1 MATSSYSS
9 SFGRLKSLSTNF
21 ISSNI
26 LQTLVHAKDVSEMT
40 RILEPTWYGPEIER
54 AASLYSPPELLEV
67 ALNRHIVEINKIAL
81 ESTPFSGR
89 EAIRAYLLKWD
100 IHNIELILSSKI
112 IGRAIT
118 ETEPFLVSSRNFP
131 AGISAGNISHDE
143 MKIILSQAGV
153 DGVVNHLV
161 KYRYGPILMQHLD
174 TYQKT
179 GDLGPMMADLI
190 SYYYTTLIESL
201 RFFQG
206 DEGVIRDLFRVQID
220 KRNILSLLKGK
231 DSELDRELISKHLI
245 KGGNISRDDLFDIFG
260 SKSMEEF
267 VGKVQKQY
275 NLTDLLK
282 DTYTKTH
289 SLIDFEVAF
298 DKFISKSYLKRLK
311 NIPLS
316 LGSIF
321 HFIITA
327 EYEWDNIK
335 RIAYGKRYDL
345 SIERITSMLVLE
357 TD

>member
-1 MATSSYSS
+1 
-9 SFGRLKSLSTNF
+9 
-21 ISSNI
+21 
-26 LQTLVHAKDVSEMT
+26 
-40 RILEPTWYGPEIER
+40 
-54 AASLYSPPELLEV
+54 
-67 ALNRHIVEINKIAL
+67 
-81 ESTPFSGR
+81 
-89 EAIRAYLLKWD
+89 
-100 IHNIELILSSKI
+100 
-112 IGRAIT
+112 
-118 ETEPFLVSSRNFP
+118 
-131 AGISAGNISHDE
+131 

-190 SYYYTTLIESL
+190 AYYYTTLIESL

-220 KRNILSLLKGK
+220 KRNILNLLKGK
-231 DSELDRELISKHLI
+231 DSDLDRELINKHLI
-245 KGGNISRDDLFDIFG
+245 KGGNISRDELFDILG
-260 SKSMEEF
+260 SKSIEEF
-267 VGKVQKQY
+267 IGKVQKHY
-275 NLTDLLK
+275 NLADLLK
-282 DTYTKTH
+282 ETYIKTH

-311 NIPLS
+311 NISLS

-335 RIAYGKRYDL
+335 RIAYGKRYDFSL
-345 SIERITSMLVLE
+345 ERIMSMLVLE

>member
-1 MATSSYSS
+1 MGSSSYSS
-9 SFGRLKSLSTNF
+9 SFGRLKSLSINF
-21 ISSNI
+21 ISQNI
-26 LQTLVHAKDVSEMT
+26 LETLVHAKDVSEMT
-40 RILEPTWYGPEIER
+40 RILESTWYGPEIER

-143 MKIILSQAGV
+143 MKIILSQPGV

-179 GDLGPMMADLI
+179 GDLGPMMADLM

-220 KRNILSLLKGK
+220 KRNILNLLKGK
-231 DSELDRELISKHLI
+231 DSNLDRELVNKHLI
-245 KGGNISRDDLFDIFG
+245 KGGNISKDDLFDMLG
-260 SKSMEEF
+260 SKSIDEF
-267 VGKVQKQY
+267 VGKVQKHY

-282 DTYTKTH
+282 DTYIKTH

-311 NIPLS
+311 NVPLS

-335 RIAYGKRYDL
+335 RIAYGKRYEL
-345 SIERITSMLVLE
+345 SLERITSMLVLE
-357 TD
+357 TE

>member
-1 MATSSYSS
+1 MATSPYSS
-9 SFGRLKSLSTNF
+9 SFGRLNSLSINF
-21 ISSNI
+21 IPQNI
-26 LQTLVHAKDVSEMT
+26 LQNLVHAKDVAEMT

-54 AASLYSPPELLEV
+54 AAALYSLPELLEV

-89 EAIRAYLLKWD
+89 DAIRAYLLKWD

-179 GDLGPMMADLI
+179 GNLGPMMADLI
-190 SYYYTTLIESL
+190 EYYYSTLIESS

-231 DSELDRELISKHLI
+231 DSHLDRELINKHLI
-245 KGGNISRDDLFDIFG
+245 KGGNISTDELFDIFG
-260 SKSMEEF
+260 SKSIEEF
-267 VGKVQKQY
+267 VGRVQKHH
-275 NLTDLLK
+275 NLADLLK
-282 DTYTKTH
+282 ETYIKTH

-311 NIPLS
+311 NISLS

-345 SIERITSMLVLE
+345 PLERITSMLVLE
-357 TD
+357 TE

>member
-9 SFGRLKSLSTNF
+9 SFGRLKSLSINF
-21 ISSNI
+21 IPPTL
-26 LQTLVHAKDVSEMT
+26 LQNLVHAKDVAEMT

-143 MKIILSQAGV
+143 MKIILTQAGV

-190 SYYYTTLIESL
+190 GYYYTTLIESL

-220 KRNILSLLKGK
+220 KRNILNLLKGK
-231 DSELDRELISKHLI
+231 DSDLDREVINKHLI
-245 KGGNISRDDLFDIFG
+245 KGGNISRDELFDILG
-260 SKSMEEF
+260 SKSIEEF
-267 VGKVQKQY
+267 IGKVQKHY
-275 NLTDLLK
+275 NLADLLK
-282 DTYTKTH
+282 ETYLKTH

-311 NIPLS
+311 NISLS

-335 RIAYGKRYDL
+335 RIAYGKRYDF
-345 SIERITSMLVLE
+345 SVERITSMLVLE

>member
-9 SFGRLKSLSTNF
+9 SFGRLKSLSINF
-21 ISSNI
+21 ITPTL
-26 LQTLVHAKDVSEMT
+26 LQNLVHAKDVAEMT

-190 SYYYTTLIESL
+190 AYYYTTLIESL

-220 KRNILSLLKGK
+220 KRNILNLLKGK
-231 DSELDRELISKHLI
+231 DSDLDRELINKHLI
-245 KGGNISRDDLFDIFG
+245 KGGNISRDELFDILG
-260 SKSMEEF
+260 SKNIEEF
-267 VGKVQKQY
+267 IGKVQKHY

-282 DTYTKTH
+282 ETYLKTH

-311 NIPLS
+311 NISLS

-335 RIAYGKRYDL
+335 RIAYGKRYDF

>member
-9 SFGRLKSLSTNF
+9 SFGRLKSLSINF

-282 DTYTKTH
+282 DTYSKTH
-289 SLIDFEVAF
+289 SLIDFEIAF

>member
-1 MATSSYSS
+1 MGSSSYSS
-9 SFGRLKSLSTNF
+9 SFGRLKSLSINF
-21 ISSNI
+21 ISQNI

-40 RILEPTWYGPEIER
+40 RILESTWYGPEIER

-143 MKIILSQAGV
+143 MKIILSQPGV

-179 GDLGPMMADLI
+179 GDLGPMMADLM

-220 KRNILSLLKGK
+220 KRNILNLLKGK
-231 DSELDRELISKHLI
+231 DSNLDRELVNKHLI
-245 KGGNISRDDLFDIFG
+245 KGGNISKDDLFDMLG
-260 SKSMEEF
+260 SKSIDEF
-267 VGKVQKQY
+267 VGKVQKHY

-282 DTYTKTH
+282 DTYIKTH

-311 NIPLS
+311 NVPLS

-335 RIAYGKRYDL
+335 RIAYGKRYEFSL
-345 SIERITSMLVLE
+345 ERITSMLVLE
-357 TD
+357 TE

>member
-9 SFGRLKSLSTNF
+9 SFGRLKSLSINF
-21 ISSNI
+21 ISPTL
-26 LQTLVHAKDVSEMT
+26 LQNLVHAKDVAEMT

-190 SYYYTTLIESL
+190 AYYYTTLIESL

-220 KRNILSLLKGK
+220 KRNILNLLKGK
-231 DSELDRELISKHLI
+231 DSDLDREIINKHLI
-245 KGGNISRDDLFDIFG
+245 KGGNISRDELFDILG
-260 SKSMEEF
+260 SKSIEELI
-267 VGKVQKQY
+267 GKVQKHY
-275 NLTDLLK
+275 NFTDLLK
-282 DTYTKTH
+282 ETYLKTH

-311 NIPLS
+311 NISLS

-335 RIAYGKRYDL
+335 RIAYGKRYDF
-345 SIERITSMLVLE
+345 SVERITSMLVLE

>member
-1 MATSSYSS
+1 
-9 SFGRLKSLSTNF
+9 
-21 ISSNI
+21 
-26 LQTLVHAKDVSEMT
+26 MT

-245 KGGNISRDDLFDIFG
+245 KGGNISRDDLFDILG
-260 SKSMEEF
+260 SKSTEEF

-282 DTYTKTH
+282 DTYSKTH
-289 SLIDFEVAF
+289 SLIDFEIAF

-321 HFIITA
+321 HFIINA